1 MSIYVAF
8 HNCNHITDVR
18 DNASCIVSK
27 IGNRHNNAIYMSQ
40 LAPSVASTYVY
51 SALEGLYNSRNRVE
65 GPSALDMSI
74 LKQLSRGPLA
84 QGPSHEA

>member
-1 MSIYVAF
+1 MFPALSVKWYIY
-8 HNCNHITDVR
+8 IY
-18 DNASCIVSK
+18 
-27 IGNRHNNAIYMSQ
+27 NNAIHMSRI
-40 LAPSVASTYVY
+40 APRGESNRFYFM
-51 SALEGLYNSRNRVE
+51 LDGLYNSRNRVE